1 MNRDEYLKN
10 RAALLD
16 EAQDKLDSGDIEASA
31 AKQEEVTALDKKYQM
46 EAKAQESLSALSEIP
61 RVGSQF
67 ETNMQNAT
75 AAPGAEVDM
84 DEVTN
89 SRDYRKAFMNN
100 VLKGTPMP
108 ARFRNA
114 DANTLTTDIS
124 TAIPTV
130 VVDRIVEKMESIG
143 MILPLVTRTSY
154 ASGVNIPTSTVKPV
168 AKYFDVSL
176 DYLLDFERSEI
187 TNTQTEKELLRIFR
201 TLTPEQQ
208 ELYIEQGKTFV
219 RINQKRYLSQR

>member
-1 MNRDEYLKN
+1 
-10 RAALLD
+10 
-16 EAQDKLDSGDIEASA
+16 
-31 AKQEEVTALDKKYQM
+31 
-46 EAKAQESLSALSEIP
+46 
-61 RVGSQF
+61 
-67 ETNMQNAT
+67 
-75 AAPGAEVDM
+75 
-84 DEVTN
+84 
-89 SRDYRKAFMNN
+89 
-100 VLKGTPMP
+100 
-108 ARFRNA
+108 
-114 DANTLTTDIS
+114 
-124 TAIPTV
+124 
-130 VVDRIVEKMESIG
+130 

-187 TNTQTEKELLRIFR
+187 TNTQNEKELLRIFR

>member
-1 MNRDEYLKN
+1 M
-10 RAALLD
+10 
-16 EAQDKLDSGDIEASA
+16 
-31 AKQEEVTALDKKYQM
+31 
-46 EAKAQESLSALSEIP
+46 
-61 RVGSQF
+61 GSQF

-154 ASGVNIPTSTVKPV
+154 ASGVNIPTSTVKPL
-168 AKYFDVSL
+168 SL
-176 DYLLDFERSEI
+176 IHIL
-187 TNTQTEKELLRIFR
+187 KLRCVH
-201 TLTPEQQ
+201 L
-208 ELYIEQGKTFV
+208 K
-219 RINQKRYLSQR
+219 SQRSA